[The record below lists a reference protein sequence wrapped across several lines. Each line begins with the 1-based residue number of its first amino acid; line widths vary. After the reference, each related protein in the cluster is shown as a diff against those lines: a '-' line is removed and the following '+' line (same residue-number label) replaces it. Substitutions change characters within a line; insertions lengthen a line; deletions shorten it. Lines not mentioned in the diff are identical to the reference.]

1 MKVCVVSQDEE
12 TDSLFRR
19 VSLSAPDVKV
29 EVMRSG
35 AERCAADL
43 YVWDL
48 AGLSDIPTLAEVPD
62 ETQHV
67 FLLVAADLLPLHR
80 RLPGAAI
87 RVLLKPLQELVL
99 TRFIE
104 DARAR
109 WAARQQTGQEP
120 LRSGR
125 DDYLQCLLLASL
137 RLQQHATDRANF
149 VVRAL
154 QDLWAP
160 LTAAD
165 GYCAI
170 LLHHASGALTSDQME
185 AARELQASVQ
195 RARRTANLLAQLSLD
210 TVYSQPPLLAPGDVA
225 SCLEAAAAAGQASAR
240 AKEITLAKRLR
251 PAGGTL
257 YFDAAQIEQ
266 ALSTL
271 LENAYRFTPRGGSV
285 ALKAY
290 PVSWGIRDSRL
301 RGADGQWFVAEPSGD
316 GTNAY
321 RIDVSDQGPPV
332 PLSAV
337 ARVFDQYSPYCGK
350 NDRSGPGLGLA
361 TCRMA
366 MNAHGGAAVVEPQ
379 PEGATFS
386 LVLPYLRPEAVET
399 AGGER
404 QRAVRSERG

>member
-1 MKVCVVSQDEE
+1 MRVCVISHDEE
-12 TDSLFRR
+12 TDGLFHRA
-19 VSLSAPDVKV
+19 SLSTPNVTF
-29 EVMRSG
+29 EVLRSS
-35 AERCAADL
+35 AERSAADL

-48 AGLSDIPTLAEVPD
+48 AGLSDIPTFTEVAD
-62 ETQHV
+62 ETEHV
-67 FLLVAADLLPLHR
+67 FLLAPEDLLPLHR

-104 DARAR
+104 DAHAR
-109 WAARQQTGQEP
+109 WLARRQSGQEP
-120 LRSGR
+120 GPSGR
-125 DDYLQCLLLASL
+125 DEYLQCLLLASL

-149 VVRAL
+149 IVRAL

-170 LLHHASGALTSDQME
+170 LLHHASGALTGDQVE
-185 AARELQASVQ
+185 AARELQASVE
-195 RARRTANLLAQLSLD
+195 RARRTANLLAQLGLD
-210 TVYSQPPLLAPGDVA
+210 TAYSQPPLLAPGDVV

-240 AKEITLAKRLR
+240 ARQITLAKQLR
-251 PAGGTL
+251 PAGGRL

-290 PVSWGIRDSRL
+290 PVSWAIRDCRL
-301 RGADGQWFVAEPSGD
+301 RSADGKWFVPESSGD

-321 RIDVSDQGPPV
+321 RIDISDPGPPV
-332 PLSAV
+332 ALSAV
-337 ARVFDQYSPYCGK
+337 SRVFDQYSPYCGK

-366 MNAHGGAAVVEPQ
+366 MNAHGGAAIAEPQ

-386 LVLPYLRPEAVET
+386 LVLPYLRPEAAET
-399 AGGER
+399 AAAEWP
-404 QRAVRSERG
+404 RAVCSERG